1 MKVSEGTLRD
11 PKGIQGGA
19 CDVWNDQNQ
28 WKICVK
34 AEKGEFA
41 KEISLLQIDQK
52 RMEICVKPDNRRLFL
67 RRWTN

>member
-19 CDVWNDQNQ
+19 CDAWNYQIQ

-41 KEISLLQIDQK
+41 KEILLLQIDTKTQWK
-52 RMEICVKPDNRRLFL
+52 YV
-67 RRWTN
+67 